1 MLAQC
6 SFQNGTKR
14 INTEGKNSVDIQL
27 YAIILQKETN
37 FKNSGKQHDNGI
49 PKTPSQQARGMKS
62 ILVEIQHV
70 FNTINGLFVTLYLY
84 VTQCSNFR

>member
-49 PKTPSQQARGMKS
+49 PKTPSQQVRGMKS

-70 FNTINGLFVTLYLY
+70 FNTINGLLVTLYVY

>member
-1 MLAQC
+1 M
-6 SFQNGTKR
+6 
-14 INTEGKNSVDIQL
+14 DIQL

-49 PKTPSQQARGMKS
+49 PKSPSQQASGMKS

-70 FNTINGLFVTLYLY
+70 FNTINELLVTLYVY
-84 VTQCSNFR
+84 VTQCGNFR